1 MEGIHIRDRRIV
13 RFARVDLP
21 IIMATDLTTYEKM
34 VYVALCAF
42 ASREDTCY
50 PSVKKLAEAAS
61 CSDRQVRR
69 CLDVLERRGFIAREE
84 RFCSDEG
91 QTSNIYD
98 IIGATEEKKYP
109 PLTVSHTPPD
119 CQSAELYVLEPE
131 KDINTTP
138 SGGEVSPG
146 ANLAAESADLPDV
159 PSPMRETVELFLAKT
174 GRKGID
180 PDELGYVRKL
190 EKLHTPARIQREIT
204 TAIERFDRKKRP
216 RDSLRWEY
224 LYDSLKDQRSGK
236 AAQSKQPKAMA
247 DERSEL
253 SEWEREQ
260 QRELERRYGGVGG

>member
-21 IIMATDLTTYEKM
+21 VIMATDLTTYEKM

-69 CLDVLERRGFIAREE
+69 CLDALERRGFIAREE
-84 RFCSDEG
+84 RFGSDEG

-98 IIGATEEKKYP
+98 IIGATEGKNTL
-109 PLTVSHTPPD
+109 PLTDSHTPPD
-119 CQSAELYVLEPE
+119 CQSAELDILEPE
-131 KDINTTP
+131 KDKDINTTP
-138 SGGEVSPG
+138 SGGEVPPG
-146 ANLAAESADLPDV
+146 ADLADV

-180 PDELGYVRKL
+180 SDELGYVRKL

-204 TAIERFDRKKRP
+204 TAIERFGRKKRP

-236 AAQSKQPKAMA
+236 AAQSKQPKATA

-253 SEWEREQ
+253 SEWERAQ
-260 QRELERRYGGVGG
+260 RRELERRYGGSGE